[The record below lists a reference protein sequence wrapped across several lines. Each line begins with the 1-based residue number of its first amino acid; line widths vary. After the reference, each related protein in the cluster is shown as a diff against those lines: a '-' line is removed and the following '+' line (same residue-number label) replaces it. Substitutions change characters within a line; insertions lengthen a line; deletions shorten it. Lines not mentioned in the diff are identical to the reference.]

1 MQYRPHRY
9 PTEFP
14 IAINTPT
21 GQQKGQVVDVNNVG
35 ARIKGL
41 RDMRRGDK
49 VRVKILNMN
58 VDAVVQWVSHACA
71 GITFRPQ
78 ITNDQ
83 VDMLRYRRDGRAGR
97 RPSTVG
103 FGFAEMR

>member
-1 MQYRPHRY
+1 MQYRQHRY

-14 IAINTPT
+14 IAISTPS
-21 GQQKGQVVDVNNVG
+21 GPQQGQVVDVNNVG

-41 RDMRRGDK
+41 RDLQRGDK
-49 VRVKILNMN
+49 VRVKILNMH
-58 VDAVVQWVSHACA
+58 VDAVVQWKSTDCL

-78 ITNDQ
+78 INDDQ
-83 VDMLRYRRDGRAGR
+83 VDTLRYRRDARAGR